1 MTEEQWRPAPGYA
14 GWYEVSDLGR
24 IMSLP
29 RPGTP
34 GGLVAVYLNSKGY
47 PVVTLSKYGRTRTV
61 LVPRLVLGAFRGPPR
76 GRRVAYGPGG
86 IADARLANL
95 AWRGLV
101 VTELR

>member
-1 MTEEQWRPAPGYA
+1 MTEEQWRPPPGYA

-47 PVVTLSKYGRTRTV
+47 PAVTLSKYGRTRTFPV
-61 LVPRLVLGAFRGPPR
+61 ARLVLGAFRESAPRQAGPVR
-76 GRRVAYGPGG
+76 ARRDHRCPAGQSGVAVAPGY
-86 IADARLANL
+86 
-95 AWRGLV
+95 
-101 VTELR
+101 